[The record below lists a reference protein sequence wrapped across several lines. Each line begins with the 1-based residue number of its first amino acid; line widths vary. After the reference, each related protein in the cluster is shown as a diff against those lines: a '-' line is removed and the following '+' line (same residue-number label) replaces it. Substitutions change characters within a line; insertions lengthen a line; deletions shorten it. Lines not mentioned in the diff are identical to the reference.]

1 MFDCKASLAQQPSV
15 PCLGLNNHIL
25 EPWSGQP
32 TGKDAAGGNDHNNP
46 GQQSGD
52 SQDQENWATSEEW
65 EEDSLFQSILGH
77 VADGFFRE
85 AAQLDLETQATDQ
98 QPGQG
103 GGTRAIFNFSVTIWI
118 QVDQDR
124 DMNLDQRKMSLPPW
138 FLQLRDVGSTAI
150 IHKC

>member
-1 MFDCKASLAQQPSV
+1 MFDCNSLTCLATLSPLPWTEQPY
-15 PCLGLNNHIL
+15 PRTL
-25 EPWSGQP
+25 EWTTHRKGC
-32 TGKDAAGGNDHNNP
+32 AGGNDHHNP

-98 QPGQG
+98 QPG
-103 GGTRAIFNFSVTIWI
+103 
-118 QVDQDR
+118 
-124 DMNLDQRKMSLPPW
+124 
-138 FLQLRDVGSTAI
+138 
-150 IHKC
+150 